1 MRPSLL
7 YHTQT
12 RWLFHA
18 HVKLKFSLFLPESLF
33 DELFATMEE
42 IDTRYNSY
50 SEGSFIDRINRQAG
64 NFVDTDETTIGLLN
78 RLYELAGELED
89 QYDITVMPLI
99 RLWGFYKN
107 EEWRVPTENEIK
119 TVLTRVGYRS
129 VQTDGIRVRIE
140 PGQEIITGSFLK
152 AFAVDKVAELM
163 RSTGIDDAII
173 NAGGSSICAINNEA
187 HPCWEIEIDDTE
199 DETQSL
205 FCLGLANRC
214 YSTSAANN
222 TYLQINGKRYG
233 HILSPRSGY
242 PSENRQVGI
251 ISHDAMTGDVLSTGL
266 FNFDKSAF
274 LPKMEELSRKYDVEG
289 FMTDK
294 NGDTVFSAGFKKYI
308 VSY

>member
-1 MRPSLL
+1 MSPQLL

-18 HVKLKFSLFLPESLF
+18 HIKLKFSLFLPESLF
-33 DELFATMEE
+33 DELFALMEE

-50 SEGSFIDRINRQAG
+50 SEDSFIDRINRQAG
-64 NFVDTDETTIGLLN
+64 NFVDTDETTVGLLN
-78 RLYELAGELED
+78 RLHQLAGDLED

-107 EEWRVPTENEIK
+107 EGWRVPTEHEIQ
-119 TVLTRVGYRS
+119 TVLARVGYRS

-140 PGQEIITGSFLK
+140 RGQEIITGSFLK
-152 AFAVDKVAELM
+152 AFAVDKVAEQM
-163 RSTGIDDAII
+163 RRSGIDNAII

-187 HPCWEIEIDDTE
+187 HPYWEIEIDDTE
-199 DETQSL
+199 DGEQCL
-205 FCLGLANRC
+205 FCLRLANRC
-214 YSTSAANN
+214 YSTSATNN
-222 TYLQINGKRYG
+222 TYLQIDGKRYG
-233 HILSPRSGY
+233 HILSPKSGY

-266 FNFDKSAF
+266 FNFDKTVF
-274 LPKMEELSRKYDVEG
+274 LHKMEELSRKYGVEG

-308 VSY
+308 VSP